1 MRSRTRRV
9 NTRDRSGRIAV
20 AITSHPREFVGIVV
34 ATLAT
39 FAIFINALFL
49 QHGPH
54 PAPIFGMRHVSA
66 KPAPAAAATVPARS
80 DPIAALLAPSQ
91 RVLAVQRALAEFGY
105 GQIKPTGV
113 VGPETQVAI
122 EKFERDHHQ
131 PVTGEISDRL
141 LREMA
146 TMTGRTLE

>member
-1 MRSRTRRV
+1 
-9 NTRDRSGRIAV
+9 
-20 AITSHPREFVGIVV
+20 
-34 ATLAT
+34 
-39 FAIFINALFL
+39 
-49 QHGPH
+49 
-54 PAPIFGMRHVSA
+54 MRHVSA
-66 KPAPAAAATVPARS
+66 KPAPAAAATVPARN

>member
-1 MRSRTRRV
+1 VRNRTRRV
-9 NTRDRSGRIAV
+9 NNRVRGGRIAV
-20 AITSHPREFVGIVV
+20 AITRHPREFVGIVV

-39 FAIFINALFL
+39 FAVFINALFL

-54 PAPIFGMRHVSA
+54 PAPIFGVQHASA
-66 KPAPAAAATVPARS
+66 TPMSATSAAVPARN

-91 RVLAVQRALAEFGY
+91 RVLAVQRALADFGY

-113 VGPETQVAI
+113 VGPETQAAI

-131 PVTGEISDRL
+131 PVTGQISDRL
-141 LREMA
+141 LRDMA